1 MIGVCSRRQVDWIT
15 IVRGYRISVSQ
26 PSPRSG
32 VLIKSAT
39 LSQFV
44 HLRCSILSVPPMTL
58 ALHFEAIAD
67 VDERRLRVV
76 QWAALTTFGPSK
88 YPLR

>member
-1 MIGVCSRRQVDWIT
+1 
-15 IVRGYRISVSQ
+15 
-26 PSPRSG
+26 
-32 VLIKSAT
+32 
-39 LSQFV
+39 
-44 HLRCSILSVPPMTL
+44 MTL
-58 ALHFEAIAD
+58 ALHFDAIAD